1 MEIIEPIMPE
11 SKNGNNYIFAMVDHC
26 EKVVDLTARKKQ
38 TAKEAA
44 KILFEYCCRYS
55 CPRKILT
62 DQGKYFESELFKE
75 LAELLDIVKSGTT
88 PYNPQ
93 ADRNTEKFNRT
104 LEGMLQAFVFEI
116 LETWDEYLSQLAFA

>member
-1 MEIIEPIMPE
+1 MDIIGPITPE
-11 SKNGNNYIFAMVDHC
+11 STSGNKYIFATVDHC
-26 EKVVDLTARKKQ
+26 KKAVDLTAGRTQ
-38 TAKEAA
+38 TAKEVA
-44 KILFEYCCRYS
+44 KIFFEYCCRYS

-104 LEGMLQAFVFEI
+104 LEGMLQASCSKFWKHGTSI
-116 LETWDEYLSQLAFA
+116 